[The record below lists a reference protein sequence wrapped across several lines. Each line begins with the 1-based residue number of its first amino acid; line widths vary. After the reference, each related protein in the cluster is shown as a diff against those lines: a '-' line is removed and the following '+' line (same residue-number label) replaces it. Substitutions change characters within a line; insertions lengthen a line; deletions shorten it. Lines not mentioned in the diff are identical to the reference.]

1 MTRDQVSKALSLIQ
15 HIKALAGEKAR
26 FRAENAELR
35 AALER
40 VRQGYRNLLDL
51 RIQQYDGRAH
61 LTREEITEELRRV
74 ESILDPQVANNA
86 TNPPETPAESA
97 TGDGSAGDSREKAG

>member
-1 MTRDQVSKALSLIQ
+1 MSDWIQ
-15 HIKALAGEKAR
+15 AMSAAVNAVREPADESAIL
-26 FRAENAELR
+26 RAENAELR

-97 TGDGSAGDSREKAG
+97 TGHGSAGNGGAS